1 MTQEYFTEGSQKVPL
16 NQCGFICVL
25 SVDRQALVFLVSEK
39 QTPLPAL
46 ERDVLGGI
54 QDWSRWGGHRGRV
67 ELKDGSSGRDGCAGC
82 GGEAAQR
89 GAGGGREAGG
99 VHVDPVLPALQT
111 LLSGAARASADS
123 P

>member
-39 QTPLPAL
+39 QTPLPVL

-67 ELKDGSSGRDGCAGC
+67 ELKAAVQ
-82 GGEAAQR
+82 GEMGAQGVGERLHR
-89 GAGGGREAGG
+89 GVRGW
-99 VHVDPVLPALQT
+99 P
-111 LLSGAARASADS
+111 
-123 P
+123 

>member
-1 MTQEYFTEGSQKVPL
+1 MTQEYFTEGNQKVPL

-25 SVDRQALVFLVSEK
+25 LVDKRALVFLVSEK

-54 QDWSRWGGHRGRV
+54 QDWSRWGGHQGRV
-67 ELKDGSSGRDGCAGC
+67 ELKDGSSGRGGCAGC

-89 GAGGGREAGG
+89 GAGGGHEAGG
-99 VHVDPVLPALQT
+99 GPRGPHAPRP
-111 LLSGAARASADS
+111 ADS
-123 P
+123 